1 MQALVFRRQICDL
14 LAELLRL
21 RIILLQ
27 LLLDLVQKTVYVL
40 RAVAAEVFSN
50 CTERTSC
57 GVSII
62 LSSNCFQ
69 Y

>member
-40 RAVAAEVFSN
+40 RAVAAEVFFKLHGADILRG
-50 CTERTSC
+50 CLLYTSRC
-57 GVSII
+57 V
-62 LSSNCFQ
+62 
-69 Y
+69 